1 MEKFRK
7 NKFKSEIIRRK
18 SKEWIKKCKCLK
30 ILKLKEYNLYYLKI
44 KLMIENQDN
53 LLMILKFIKD
63 LWNKE
68 GEVLHILK
76 KSFNL
81 VTIMLIIKTLQNE
94 PINS

>member
-1 MEKFRK
+1 M
-7 NKFKSEIIRRK
+7 
-18 SKEWIKKCKCLK
+18 
-30 ILKLKEYNLYYLKI
+30 LKLKEYNLYYLKI
-44 KLMIENQDN
+44 KLTIENQNN

-76 KSFNL
+76 KCFNL

-94 PINS
+94 PINSEICTLFILLKIKRLILM